1 MAQLEGRLEYV
12 RGLLEAQE
20 LTEDERRDR
29 ALVALVD
36 QVSELSA
43 GFALLTGEV
52 AALRSQLAQARG
64 SAAEPVA
71 QPPAT
76 ETVFCPGCAGRI
88 PLPSRRPA
96 RFEVDCPQ
104 CGATLEVE

>member
-1 MAQLEGRLEYV
+1 MAHMEGRLEYV

-36 QVSELSA
+36 QVAELSA
-43 GFALLTGEV
+43 GFAMLTGEV
-52 AALRSQLAQARG
+52 AALREQLARARG
-64 SAAEPVA
+64 TESSPSALPA
-71 QPPAT
+71 AT